1 MVKRKRLPSPPPYL
15 QSQGF
20 QSQSTFLQSLRA
32 LVRGAVWLQVL
43 ADRQFVDRGKV
54 CPEAKASIF
63 SIITFGWISNLMR
76 QGYK

>member
-1 MVKRKRLPSPPPYL
+1 M
-15 QSQGF
+15 
-20 QSQSTFLQSLRA
+20 
-32 LVRGAVWLQVL
+32 LQVL

-63 SIITFGWISNLMR
+63 SLITFGWISNLMR